1 MLVFGI
7 KISEDGICIL
17 CRSSVKWLYE
27 ESDKVHLEPSGEKM
41 EDGFDIFFFLFGR
54 VEKWDGKKKVR
65 DD

>member
-27 ESDKVHLEPSGEKM
+27 ESDKVHFEPIGDKM
-41 EDGFDIFFFLFGR
+41 EDGFDIFFCL
-54 VEKWDGKKKVR
+54 VE
-65 DD
+65 